1 MQHVSPYASSMD
13 THFHSASGT
22 RSGLNAQPPLVEEE
36 LMTQVGG
43 LGFGETGEWQMG
55 WLGRCLF
62 KQVWWVEPL
71 LNRTGM
77 SNSLRALEDASLEE
91 LASAL
96 TTKLDKDKDRAKLQL
111 FQLKEA
117 ERQLEEKQQQLDEL
131 EKRIFAMTDG
141 LDDVIELNDQ
151 SDQTSSELPNQTRS
165 FLCQNIVMSS
175 ACVVAALLLNLFHVG
190 LAFRTEVVANTS
202 TAKPDCAA
210 WYEVLPG
217 KFKAKFG
224 WTSSDR
230 KDYLSKTPDPCAEAG
245 LECCGGQCALPG
257 CETDVECLQCK
268 ALMAGSSI
276 PSEVQKEICEDPKFC
291 SNMFYNN
298 CAYLAGECT
307 RKKQTCDA
315 CTKSYKD
322 SAPDVAKASCENT
335 DLCYLPQI
343 GTYKEGGCL
352 WNGFHKRCERGPSER
367 HDAYKD
373 LFEGMFSGNFDA
385 SHKRDKD
392 DRIFLDVD
400 PPLFEKVLRHLR
412 LRRIA
417 SPDQPAPLPHVPE
430 ELRAEWDMMIKY
442 FGLDVYMYG
451 KLGVSCNIF
460 QRIAEMNEVDQA
472 KLQENDLVRITLSST
487 GGVPSSSHQEVL
499 GGLGFSERSL
509 ENSYGAYPNSITIKF
524 LKHRVK
530 VEAMELRAK
539 IADVLAH
546 MSNKW
551 TFKHGQESVNMSYSF
566 SRSEPGTGRL
576 DTPGLGQAF
585 VDEVVWLFP
594 RDFCLEHI
602 VLWGHVGS
610 VLEQEMIDVDECPE
624 ATAQSAPAFFRR
636 SRAMVSNPELRGD
649 DQELQQLLEDEQLGA
664 ALRRSYVPHWL
675 HLGWISSTAG
685 AAVKGIPIPQSLKNS
700 EEKIFQLKDGG
711 TVSLD
716 WWQQQRSDRPVVLV
730 LPGMANSSR
739 SIYIRYTM
747 ARLDEAGFQAV
758 AMNYRAVEHL
768 EITSPHLG
776 CADTWKDLPEV
787 LDVIEETCPKQPI
800 FAMGFSMG
808 GTILTKYLG
817 EQGENCRIRAA
828 VAVSCPL
835 AYPAHQAEL
844 EKRKVLSFLMAQPL
858 KLWLFKKRA
867 QIAKLWPH
875 CEMSQ
880 VMSSG
885 SLLTVAGYFFD
896 AWRGAMTCPFH
907 QSASRNGQSTF
918 WRWKGGAG

>member
-1 MQHVSPYASSMD
+1 
-13 THFHSASGT
+13 
-22 RSGLNAQPPLVEEE
+22 
-36 LMTQVGG
+36 MTQVGG
-43 LGFGETGEWQMG
+43 ESRE
-55 WLGRCLF
+55 
-62 KQVWWVEPL
+62 
-71 LNRTGM
+71 RTGM

-141 LDDVIELNDQ
+141 LDDVIELN
-151 SDQTSSELPNQTRS
+151 
-165 FLCQNIVMSS
+165 V
-175 ACVVAALLLNLFHVG
+175 
-190 LAFRTEVVANTS
+190 
-202 TAKPDCAA
+202 
-210 WYEVLPG
+210 
-217 KFKAKFG
+217 
-224 WTSSDR
+224 
-230 KDYLSKTPDPCAEAG
+230 
-245 LECCGGQCALPG
+245 GGQHMSTTRAVLCCAPNS
-257 CETDVECLQCK
+257 
-268 ALMAGSSI
+268 M
-276 PSEVQKEICEDPKFC
+276 
-291 SNMFYNN
+291 
-298 CAYLAGECT
+298 LA
-307 RKKQTCDA
+307 
-315 CTKSYKD
+315 
-322 SAPDVAKASCENT
+322 
-335 DLCYLPQI
+335 
-343 GTYKEGGCL
+343 
-352 WNGFHKRCERGPSER
+352 
-367 HDAYKD
+367 
-373 LFEGMFSGNFDA
+373 GMFSGNFDA

-602 VLWGHVGS
+602 VLWGHV
-610 VLEQEMIDVDECPE
+610 I
-624 ATAQSAPAFFRR
+624 
-636 SRAMVSNPELRGD
+636 
-649 DQELQQLLEDEQLGA
+649 
-664 ALRRSYVPHWL
+664 
-675 HLGWISSTAG
+675 
-685 AAVKGIPIPQSLKNS
+685 
-700 EEKIFQLKDGG
+700 EK
-711 TVSLD
+711 T
-716 WWQQQRSDRPVVLV
+716 
-730 LPGMANSSR
+730 
-739 SIYIRYTM
+739 
-747 ARLDEAGFQAV
+747 
-758 AMNYRAVEHL
+758 
-768 EITSPHLG
+768 
-776 CADTWKDLPEV
+776 
-787 LDVIEETCPKQPI
+787 
-800 FAMGFSMG
+800 
-808 GTILTKYLG
+808 
-817 EQGENCRIRAA
+817 
-828 VAVSCPL
+828 
-835 AYPAHQAEL
+835 
-844 EKRKVLSFLMAQPL
+844 
-858 KLWLFKKRA
+858 
-867 QIAKLWPH
+867 
-875 CEMSQ
+875 
-880 VMSSG
+880 
-885 SLLTVAGYFFD
+885 
-896 AWRGAMTCPFH
+896 
-907 QSASRNGQSTF
+907 
-918 WRWKGGAG
+918 